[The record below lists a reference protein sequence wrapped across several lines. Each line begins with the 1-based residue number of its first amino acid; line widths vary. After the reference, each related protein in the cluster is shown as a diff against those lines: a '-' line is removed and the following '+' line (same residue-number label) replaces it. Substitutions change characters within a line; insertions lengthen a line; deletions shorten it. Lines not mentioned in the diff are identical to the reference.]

1 MYHLM
6 PLISTLDTNFLDRCS
21 ITGALNVIE
30 ENNLMKYFDQVN
42 NMSSRIQTRVVW
54 NVIYF
59 AICLSS
65 EAVDVI
71 YL

>member
-42 NMSSRIQTRVVW
+42 NMSSRIQTRVV
-54 NVIYF
+54 
-59 AICLSS
+59 
-65 EAVDVI
+65 
-71 YL
+71 